1 MTMNARSKTTRWA
14 AVLLGVAMVL
24 RFDADSEEALG
35 RILRDFSDRLHA
47 IDPEL
52 KLPF

>member
-1 MTMNARSKTTRWA
+1 MDWNDGWGLVRASNTTP
-14 AVLLGVAMVL
+14 VLVL